1 MEPWCSA
8 PCMFAFFDLRGIRP
22 ALLILNMQGNINVQ
36 QSNMISCFEKKKR
49 HKVFATFG
57 GHVDSLRRCCWCFL
71 YVFLSV
77 HWTPWVFWKCCVEN
91 LWPYS
96 RNLGF
101 WKNTTYNAKRK
112 WHQNCNLEVRNANNM
127 DIKFATLRSDMQK
140 DGYEKIW
147 KPSWI

>member
-1 MEPWCSA
+1 
-8 PCMFAFFDLRGIRP
+8 MFCTLYVCVFRFAGYPSSVADPENAGQHKCPTIQYDFLF
-22 ALLILNMQGNINVQ
+22 
-36 QSNMISCFEKKKR
+36 CEKKW

-127 DIKFATLRSDMQK
+127 DIKFAILRSDMQK
-140 DGYEKIW
+140 NGYEKIW
-147 KPSWI
+147 KPS